1 MILCIA
7 DVLTPEEVKQM
18 TDQLAEAEFVDGKL
32 TAGWHARLV
41 KQNTQLKKGGA
52 IAQSLQ
58 PIVTAALQRNAL
70 FQAAIRPKIIRPP
83 LFSRYEPGMYYGSHV
98 DNAIMGDPTPMRS
111 DISLTL
117 FLSSP
122 ETYEGGELMIETSL
136 GEQAFK
142 LDAGAMVTYP
152 STTLHRVEAV
162 TAGVRLVAVSWV
174 QSLIRDPGDRE
185 ILFDLDTARQA
196 LFEQQ
201 GKTLAFDLISKSY
214 ANLLR
219 KWVEI

>member
-1 MILCIA
+1 VILCIA
-7 DVLTPEEVKQM
+7 DVLTPEEVKQV
-18 TDQLAEAEFVDGKL
+18 TAQLAEAEFVDGKL

-41 KQNTQLKKGGA
+41 KQNTQLKRGSA

-83 LFSRYEPGMYYGSHV
+83 LFSRYESGMYYGSHV

-122 ETYEGGELMIETSL
+122 DTYEGGELMIETSL

-142 LDAGAMVTYP
+142 LDAGAMITYP

-201 GKTLAFDLISKSY
+201 GKTPAFDLISKSY